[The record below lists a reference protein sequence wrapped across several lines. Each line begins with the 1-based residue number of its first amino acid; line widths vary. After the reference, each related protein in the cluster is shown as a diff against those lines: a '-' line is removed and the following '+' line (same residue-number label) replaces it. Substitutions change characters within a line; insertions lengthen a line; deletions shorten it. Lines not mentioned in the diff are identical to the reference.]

1 MTAIAVAQVMVLAEA
16 MVNAIVHV
24 TILEIFVNSMMKNVL
39 KHITVI
45 TVVVVQG
52 QTTVIAQG
60 IIFLEKPVMSFLIIA
75 LKLYVATE
83 EDA

>member
-1 MTAIAVAQVMVLAEA
+1 MTAIVVAQA
-16 MVNAIVHV
+16 MVFAAAMANAIAHV

>member
-1 MTAIAVAQVMVLAEA
+1 MTAIVVAQAMVLAEA

-60 IIFLEKPVMSFLIIA
+60 IIFLEKPVISFLIIA

>member
-60 IIFLEKPVMSFLIIA
+60 IIFLEKPVISFLIIA